1 MFHLSSLLTYM
12 AACSVIILIPGPAQA
27 LVLTNS
33 ISSGKRAGIVT
44 AVGLNLATIFHSTAA
59 ALGLSAI
66 LAASTAAFSI
76 VKFIGAAYLIYIGI
90 KTFRTK
96 EETIVSSNKKNSTTR
111 TLTKAFITGVFNPKV
126 AIFFLAFLPQFVDP
140 KNGYILIQFLLLGI
154 ILGIMDLLYE
164 SLLVILFTTASR
176 LFLQNRHFIIWRR
189 RITGSVLVGLG
200 FQLALAERN

>member
-1 MFHLSSLLTYM
+1 MFHFSTLLTYM

-33 ISSGKRAGIVT
+33 IGSGKRAGIIT
-44 AVGLNLATIFHSTAA
+44 AVGLNLATIFHAVTA

-66 LAASTAAFSI
+66 LAASATAFSI

-96 EETIVSSNKKNSTTR
+96 EETVVSSNGKNNTSK

-140 KNGYILIQFLLLGI
+140 KSGYVLIQFLLLGI
-154 ILGIMDLLYE
+154 ILGIMDVIYE
-164 SLLVILFTTASR
+164 SMLVILFTTASKW
-176 LFLQNRHFIIWRR
+176 FLQNQRFTTWRR

-200 FQLALAERN
+200 LQLAFARRS